1 MTTERLKPRQRPPRR
16 NRFKPAASAG
26 PGGLR
31 PALDR
36 AARLI
41 GLVMLIMGLAV
52 TFVLIHDLATQC
64 RTFAAR
70 GIQVVGN
77 RRLDERTVM
86 RQAGVHPGIN
96 LLAVRLGACRA
107 RLMAHPWIAAATVRR
122 RLPDRLEIR
131 IDERQPLALAEM
143 PDGRLL
149 IDTAGKPF
157 KRWAAGDPER
167 LPIISGLGYADLPD
181 AQNPAPPDYAAALE
195 IVRRWQGFD
204 GHGADAAPFTVV
216 VDRDTG
222 LSIDA
227 GPRLG
232 RVILGYDHYR
242 EKISN
247 LHRLLR
253 AVEPRVAAG
262 WQRIDLTHLQRIVVR
277 PHGGSKET

>member
-1 MTTERLKPRQRPPRR
+1 MTTERLKPHQRPPRR

-36 AARLI
+36 AARRI

-77 RRLDERTVM
+77 RRLDERSVM
-86 RQAGVHPGIN
+86 RQAGVHLGIN
-96 LLAVRLGACRA
+96 VLSVRLGPCRT
-107 RLMAHPWIAAATVRR
+107 RLLAHPWIAEATVRR
-122 RLPDRLEIR
+122 QLPDRLEIR
-131 IDERQPLALAEM
+131 IDEHQPLALAEM

-157 KRWAAGDPER
+157 KRWTAGDPER
-167 LPIISGLGYADLPD
+167 LPIISGLGYADLPG
-181 AQNPAPPDYAAALE
+181 AQVPAPPAYAAALE
-195 IVRRWQGFD
+195 IVRRWQAFA
-204 GHGADAAPFTVV
+204 GHQPGAAPFTVIA
-216 VDRDTG
+216 DPDTG
-222 LSIDA
+222 LSIEA
-227 GPRLG
+227 GPQLG
-232 RVILGYDHYR
+232 RVILGYDHYQ
-242 EKISN
+242 EKMSN
-247 LHRLLR
+247 LHRLLQ
-253 AVEPRVAAG
+253 AVEPQVVAG

-277 PHGGSKET
+277 PHGDPKET